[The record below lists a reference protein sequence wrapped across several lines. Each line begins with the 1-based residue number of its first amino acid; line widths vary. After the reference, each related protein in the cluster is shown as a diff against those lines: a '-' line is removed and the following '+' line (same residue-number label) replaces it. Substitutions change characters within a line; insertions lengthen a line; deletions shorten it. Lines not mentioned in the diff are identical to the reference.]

1 MSEQRIV
8 IQLADTRVAYPTGEL
23 FRATATIR
31 EGELCALVGRNG
43 TGKSSLLRILA
54 GITPPSRGEVFVGGV
69 DLADASP
76 RELARLVSFVSTERV
91 SVTNLRVRDVVAL
104 GRTPYTNWFGSLTE
118 ADNTI
123 IKQAMRR
130 VGVEHFADKRVSTLS
145 DGENARVMIAR
156 ALAQQTPV
164 ILLDEPTAFLD
175 IAGKYELC
183 EMLAELCAEGKTILF
198 SSHDLATVWH
208 SGCSLALIFDGE
220 LHHGTASEM
229 AKNPALSRF
238 FESSGFRMDYS
249 TGVLHRM

>member
-43 TGKSSLLRILA
+43 TGKSTLLRILA

-118 ADNTI
+118 VDNTI
-123 IKQAMRR
+123 IKQAMQR

-183 EMLAELCAEGKTILF
+183 EMLAELCVEGKTILF